1 MGGGEAVKV
10 IAGVGMRRGCAA
22 EEVVALVRR
31 ASVETGCA
39 VTALA
44 APAFKREQAAAA
56 AASLG
61 VALVLVEQAALEA
74 AQALCPTRSEAAL
87 RAVGVASV
95 AEGSALAAAGAG
107 ARLVLARIAS
117 GGATCALAESAP

>member
-1 MGGGEAVKV
+1 MGGGEAVRV

-61 VALVLVEQAALEA
+61 IALVLVEQAALEA
-74 AQALCPTRSEAAL
+74 AQERCPTRSAAAL
-87 RAVGVASV
+87 HAVGVGSV

-107 ARLVLARIAS
+107 SRLVLARITSAS
-117 GGATCALAESAP
+117 ATCALAEAVP